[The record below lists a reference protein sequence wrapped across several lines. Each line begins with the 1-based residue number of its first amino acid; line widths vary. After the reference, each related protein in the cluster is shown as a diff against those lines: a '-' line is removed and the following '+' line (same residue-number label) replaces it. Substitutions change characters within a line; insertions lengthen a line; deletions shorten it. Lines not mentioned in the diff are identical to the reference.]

1 MRRAGRRHQL
11 AGNPVKLSILLPTHR
26 HNLLACSR
34 IAQACSWAGPD
45 IEVVVRDN
53 SGNTRKRELLTHF
66 QRDNCRIIT
75 TDPCGPSENFAE
87 AVRQATGDFVFCLGD
102 DDLSFDHAIGDLP
115 GVIAQI
121 GADPSFAGITGT
133 YAIETSQGTSL
144 AGYENID
151 SDDVG
156 ARATGYLSYPGP
168 NVLFYSV
175 VRRELFSRVFDLL
188 NATPFDFSF
197 HDQILSMLYL
207 LNGRFF
213 RLQRLIYLYDM
224 GPWEIAE
231 SAQKRDLEF
240 YNHAGLDPAV
250 NKLHW
255 ILCGFEGA
263 SLIAN
268 SDTLTALAPAQR
280 QPLADL
286 WFSAMFARF
295 NRDNRTAFGSPLTED
310 AERWCQKLRGATG
323 QLTFQNIL
331 ADISGF
337 IALSSESDGQEYFDF
352 WDAVINKRP
361 LPPRRPAAP
370 RKAAVNES

>member
-1 MRRAGRRHQL
+1 M
-11 AGNPVKLSILLPTHR
+11 KLSILLPTHR
-26 HNLLACSR
+26 HSLRACSR

-45 IEVVVRDN
+45 IEVIVRDN
-53 SGNTRKRELLTHF
+53 SGDARKRELLAHF
-66 QRDNCRIIT
+66 QRDNCRIIAAG
-75 TDPCGPSENFAE
+75 PCGPIENFSE
-87 AVRQATGDFVFCLGD
+87 TLRQATGEFVLFLSD

-115 GVIAQI
+115 GVIARI

-144 AGYENID
+144 AGYENMD

-175 VRRELFSRVFDLL
+175 VRRELVDRVFGFM
-188 NATPFDFSF
+188 NMRPFDLSF
-197 HDQILSMLYL
+197 DDQIFSMLYL
-207 LNGRFF
+207 LNGKFF
-213 RLQRLIYLYDM
+213 RLQRLLYLYDM
-224 GPWEIAE
+224 GPWEVAE

-240 YNHAGLDPAV
+240 YNAAGLDPAV

-268 SDTLTALAPAQR
+268 SDSLTALAPAQR

-295 NRDNRTAFGSPLTED
+295 KHGNRLAFGSPLTED
-310 AERWCQKLRGATG
+310 AERWCKKFQESVG
-323 QLTFQNIL
+323 QITFQNIL
-331 ADISGF
+331 SEICSF
-337 IALSSESDGQEYFDF
+337 IALSSEDRARDYFDF
-352 WDAVINKRP
+352 WDAVINKRHP
-361 LPPRRPAAP
+361 PPRRPAAP
-370 RKAAVNES
+370 RLAAVNES